1 MLKEKIERNCNK
13 STILMFRKFKNKS
26 DHFTQKYRVKILRKI
41 YKLKETKLKERLQLD
56 VYQRPKLI
64 HPKDSDLLSE

>member
-1 MLKEKIERNCNK
+1 
-13 STILMFRKFKNKS
+13 MFQKFKNKS